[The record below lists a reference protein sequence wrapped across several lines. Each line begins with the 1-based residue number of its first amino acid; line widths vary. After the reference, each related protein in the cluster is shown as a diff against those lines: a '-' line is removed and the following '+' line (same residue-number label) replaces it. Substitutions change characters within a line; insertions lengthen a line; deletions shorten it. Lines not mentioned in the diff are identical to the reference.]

1 MYCSID
7 QLISWFGELELIQ
20 RTDREPYTGVINQ
33 TVLDEAID
41 AAGKKINS
49 YLRARYP
56 LPLSNEM
63 VASSGLAEVC
73 GDIVRGILFKGIENE
88 PVRLAYKDAVGWLKD
103 IRSGAVSLGDEDKT
117 IVQTGTAVL
126 RPGQSG
132 INWDAF

>member
-1 MYCSID
+1 MYCTTE

-20 RTDREPYTGVINQ
+20 RTDREPFTGVINQ

-56 LPLSNEM
+56 LPLSDER

-73 GDIVRGILFKGIENE
+73 GDIVRGILYKGIENE
-88 PVRLAYKDAVGWLKD
+88 PVRLAYKDAIAWLKD
-103 IRSGAVSLGDEDKT
+103 IQSKAVSLGEEDKT
-117 IVQTGTAVL
+117 IVQTGTAVM
-126 RPGQSG
+126 RPGQSAVT
-132 INWDAF
+132 WDAF